1 MPDDPTSDALDPRR
15 TKPYSGRTRAQV
27 VVETRPV
34 DGRLR
39 RPRFPGDHME
49 PAPCAEPT
57 RRIQIPTPSSPHVV
71 PSLLVVEGGEPG
83 LCFDLATDQPSFVV
97 GRGELAD
104 VLIDDETVSRSH
116 ATITFDGLAGR
127 SRVARVI
134 DLNSRNGT
142 FVNGVPI
149 DSACLVPGDKLQV
162 GRVVLRF
169 DLLDRADRGEGRHP
183 SFRPSTWATA
193 PALTALDE
201 AAFERALSVLWLA
214 FQPIVS
220 STRHAIVGW
229 EALVRTDEPTLRSP
243 DKLLAAAEA
252 LSRLHDV
259 GRAVRASAARFVERL
274 PEAAYLAVNLHP
286 VDLEDP
292 DLVDPD
298 APLSR
303 VAARVVL
310 ELTERASIERLG
322 GVERRIEQLRQLGY
336 RIAIDDVGAGYA
348 GLGTVT
354 RIVPDMLKVDRSIV
368 HELHKSTTKAK
379 VIQSL
384 STLCADLGVQMVV
397 EGVETLEEMVAARDL
412 GCDLMQGYWFARP
425 HDREPDSRING

>member
-1 MPDDPTSDALDPRR
+1 MD
-15 TKPYSGRTRAQV
+15 
-27 VVETRPV
+27 
-34 DGRLR
+34 
-39 RPRFPGDHME
+39 

-57 RRIQIPTPSSPHVV
+57 RRIQIPTPSSARVV

-83 LCFDLATDQPSFVV
+83 LRFDLESDQPSFVL

-116 ATITFDGLAGR
+116 ATLTFDGLAGR

-142 FVNGVPI
+142 FVNGTPV
-149 DSACLVPGDKLQV
+149 DTACLVPGDKVQI

-169 DLLDRADRGEGRHP
+169 DLLDRSDRTDARRVPSRAPTWSAAQSAADR
-183 SFRPSTWATA
+183 
-193 PALTALDE
+193 
-201 AAFERALSVLWLA
+201 AAFERALGCLWLA

-220 STRHAIVGW
+220 SSRRAIVGW
-229 EALVRTDEPTLRSP
+229 EALVRSDEPVLATP
-243 DKLLAAAEA
+243 DRLLAAAEA
-252 LSRLHDV
+252 FARLHDV
-259 GRAVRASAARFVERL
+259 GRAVRACAARFVAAL
-274 PEAAYLAVNLHP
+274 PADAYLAVNLHP

-292 DLVDPD
+292 ELTAPE

-303 VAARVVL
+303 VASRVVL
-310 ELTERASIERLG
+310 EITERASIERLD
-322 GVERRIEQLRQLGY
+322 GVERQIERLRRLGY

-354 RIVPDMLKVDRSIV
+354 RIVPDVLKVDRSIV
-368 HELHKSTTKAK
+368 HELHKSATKAK

-384 STLCADLGVQMVV
+384 SALCADLGVQMVV

-412 GCDLMQGYWFARP
+412 GCDLMQGYLFARP
-425 HDREPDSRING
+425 HDRTPDSRLDV